1 MLYLD
6 IMTQN
11 GGQVYL
17 DIFNVELL
25 KKRQSTGFSVQGVLG
40 DGYREAQVLVEYIE
54 GEASLTFLD
63 REWGVS
69 SESGCEAE
77 DLPEALRL
85 ALQDELGDAGVWME
99 AGKGHDGHSMT
110 CRLLARERWHGRE
123 SLPLYE
129 QGFENPVVRE
139 TSCPSKFNATDRVG
153 RCFLPEPAVKKV
165 QTRKRSLHAPTC
177 SRLNKPLSTATHA
190 AAGPL
195 LPDGGA
201 SVQGNA

>member
-6 IMTQN
+6 IMTQD

-25 KKRQSTGFSVQGVLG
+25 KKRQSTGFSIQGVLG
-40 DGYREAQVLVEYIE
+40 DGYRETQVLVEYIDA
-54 GEASLTFLD
+54 EASLTFLD
-63 REWGVS
+63 RVWGVS
-69 SESGCEAE
+69 PDSGCESE

-99 AGKGHDGHSMT
+99 ARNSHDGPSMT
-110 CRLLARERWHGRE
+110 CRLLAGDRWHGRE
-123 SLPLYE
+123 SLPFYE
-129 QGFENPVVRE
+129 PVFENPVVRE
-139 TSCPSKFNATDRVG
+139 RSCPSKFNGTDRVG

-177 SRLNKPLSTATHA
+177 SRLNKPLSTSTHA
-190 AAGPL
+190 AAGTL
-195 LPDGGA
+195 LPGGGA